1 MDVMATEEA
10 KYTVIERDE
19 DFELR
24 QYEPHIVAE
33 TLVVGDF
40 EAVGDEGFRRLYD
53 YISGNNRKK
62 QSIAMTT
69 PVSQEASNEKIA
81 MTAPVNQERIGGKW
95 RITFLMPSQYTIDT
109 LPEPLDARV
118 VLKEMPPRL
127 MAAIKYSGTW
137 SKKRYEKRKARLLS
151 LIEKRGLRPL
161 GEPIFGRY
169 NPPLMPWFL
178 RRNEVLIP
186 VERVRDIKAEQRQR
200 KEEDYER

>member
-1 MDVMATEEA
+1 
-10 KYTVIERDE
+10 
-19 DFELR
+19 
-24 QYEPHIVAE
+24 
-33 TLVVGDF
+33 
-40 EAVGDEGFRRLYD
+40 
-53 YISGNNRKK
+53 
-62 QSIAMTT
+62 
-69 PVSQEASNEKIA
+69 
-81 MTAPVNQERIGGKW
+81 
-95 RITFLMPSQYTIDT
+95 
-109 LPEPLDARV
+109 V

-169 NPPLMPWFL
+169 NPPFMPWFL